1 MMPSD
6 MAQTKFAVCRD
17 GAVHCEK
24 TISEGVFEQWLH
36 AEVHGARQ
44 IHTETLLTVYED
56 GSKRNV

>member
-36 AEVHGARQ
+36 AEVYGMQ
-44 IHTETLLTVYED
+44 
-56 GSKRNV
+56 